1 VGASGNRWRGAAVR
15 GMGGAVRNV
24 GYSYGRTVMEREKKL
39 ADAIAW
45 MGNKWVLHPENRI
58 QRLEQP
64 LPPDRTM
71 EPKVLK
77 GVRK

>member
-1 VGASGNRWRGAAVR
+1 MRF
-15 GMGGAVRNV
+15 GMGRAVSYM
-24 GYSYGRTVMEREKKL
+24 GYSYGGMVMEREKKL
-39 ADAIAW
+39 EAAIAW
-45 MGNKWVLHPENRI
+45 MGRRWVLHPENRI

-77 GVRK
+77 GGRR

>member
-1 VGASGNRWRGAAVR
+1 MRS
-15 GMGGAVRNV
+15 GMGRAMSWVV
-24 GYSYGRTVMEREKKL
+24 YPYGGMVMEREKKL
-39 ADAIAW
+39 EEAIAW
-45 MGNKWVLHPENRI
+45 MGTRWVLHPENRI

-77 GVRK
+77 GGRK

>member
-1 VGASGNRWRGAAVR
+1 MSL
-15 GMGGAVRNV
+15 
-24 GYSYGRTVMEREKKL
+24 TEREKKL
-39 ADAIAW
+39 ADAITW
-45 MGNKWVLHPENRI
+45 MGTRWVLHPDNRI
-58 QRLEQP
+58 QRLKQP

>member
-1 VGASGNRWRGAAVR
+1 
-15 GMGGAVRNV
+15 MGRAMSWV
-24 GYSYGRTVMEREKKL
+24 GYSYGGMVMEREKKL

-45 MGNKWVLHPENRI
+45 MGNKWVLPPENRI

-77 GVRK
+77 GGRK

>member
-1 VGASGNRWRGAAVR
+1 MS
-15 GMGGAVRNV
+15 MI
-24 GYSYGRTVMEREKKL
+24 EREKKL
-39 ADAIAW
+39 TDAIAW
-45 MGNKWVLHPENRI
+45 MGTRWVLHPDNRI
-58 QRLEQP
+58 QRLKQP